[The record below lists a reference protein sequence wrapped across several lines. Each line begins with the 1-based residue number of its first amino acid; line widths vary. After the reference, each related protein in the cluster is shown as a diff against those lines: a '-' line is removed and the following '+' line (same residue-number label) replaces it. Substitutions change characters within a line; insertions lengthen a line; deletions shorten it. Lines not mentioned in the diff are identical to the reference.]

1 GSVFGCAVEGV
12 AGKCPAL
19 CVFYHWILGKWFIC
33 FFLDFTNKNGEELFM
48 IVAEQT
54 KNKFVTKEA
63 GYEVKVHPQSN
74 RLYHIEL
81 NKEAIEQFLSTVMKE
96 NISVQSLEY
105 TPYQRLI
112 VSALLLDCVGEQIGQ
127 VLRGIIHDS
136 QSGGFTLGLDR
147 VTENT
152 DEYVIFATAITHLI
166 GLPNH
171 DA

>member
-1 GSVFGCAVEGV
+1 SEYRPVAQVILVFTLDTCVTGY
-12 AGKCPAL
+12 L
-19 CVFYHWILGKWFIC
+19 CFLRFYKQ
-33 FFLDFTNKNGEELFM
+33 KNWEELFM

-81 NKEAIEQFLSTVMKE
+81 NKEAIEQFLSTVKKE
-96 NISVQSLEY
+96 NISVQRLEY

-112 VSALLLDCVGEQIGQ
+112 ISAILLDCVGEQFGE

-136 QSGGFTLGLDR
+136 ESGGFTIGLEG
-147 VTENT
+147 VTE
-152 DEYVIFATAITHLI
+152 DKEDDGRYASAI
-166 GLPNH
+166 
-171 DA
+171 